1 MKGSKIWFGSS
12 LVPEVR
18 IQLRRALKALKSQ
31 RLLPKKG
38 VVAGELV
45 VEFRQLFHGGRS
57 VEEELDGA
65 SDHVQFALDPGAGQ
79 KVVGHVGLKLAEIV
93 GTNPR
98 IIPAFFVSIE
108 RQSATRGSD

>member
-1 MKGSKIWFGSS
+1 MKGSKTWFGSS

-18 IQLRRALKALKSQ
+18 IQLRRAPKVLKIQ
-31 RLLPKKG
+31 RLLPKQG
-38 VVAGELV
+38 VVAAELV
-45 VEFRQLFHGGRS
+45 VEFRQLLHGGRS

-79 KVVGHVGLKLAEIV
+79 KVVGLKLAEIV

-98 IIPAFFVSIE
+98 IIPAFFVSKE
-108 RQSATRGSD
+108 RQSATRESD